1 MIKMAYG
8 IACALYFI
16 IHIVYISKF
25 YFETFSKDI
34 FGRQISKVFVIDSL
48 SDIAMYMYKD
58 SEYQD
63 GSISTN

>member
-1 MIKMAYG
+1 M
-8 IACALYFI
+8 CT
-16 IHIVYISKF
+16 VF
-25 YFETFSKDI
+25 YNIYCIYESYTLKRFLRTL
-34 FGRQISKVFVIDSL
+34 FGRQISKVFENVIDSL

>member
-1 MIKMAYG
+1 M
-8 IACALYFI
+8 CT
-16 IHIVYISKF
+16 VF
-25 YFETFSKDI
+25 YNIYCRYESFTLKRSLGTF